1 MSNSEF
7 MQDLDDL
14 ARSKRRKMSNVLL
27 LAIVAFF
34 VAAVVWACLATL
46 DEVARGNGKVIPSSQ
61 VKVVQNLEGGI
72 LTEILVKTGAKVTKG
87 QVLVKLDRTS
97 SGSMFLEKKSEYL
110 DLLASIARLEAEISG
125 DEKIDFPEELE
136 KKHPELMQPQTAFLQ
151 ARRGEAE
158 SSISILRS
166 KYTQRR
172 EELAEQRSSLVS
184 QRRNHVLAKE
194 ELSITEPMVAK
205 GVTSRIE
212 LIRLQREITELVGS
226 IEQTKHVIPKLVAAV
241 TEMKHTIQEE
251 RDRYQ
256 SRALEEL
263 NKSKARLAALEEIL
277 PAFEDRVERTD
288 IRSPVD
294 GVVKSVHV
302 NTIGGVVSPGEPIVE
317 VVPQKDSLLV
327 EAKFLPQ
334 DIAFIHPG
342 QNATVKITAYDF
354 TIYGGLDG
362 KVENISADS
371 MVDEEGMTHYLIKVR
386 TDKDHL
392 GGEDRPLPIIAGM
405 VAEVDVLTGKKTVF
419 DYLMKPILKAK
430 QQALRER

>member
-1 MSNSEF
+1 MPNSEF
-7 MQDLDDL
+7 MQDIDDL
-14 ARSKRRKMSNVLL
+14 ARSKRRTMSSMLL
-27 LAIVAFF
+27 LVIVAFF

-46 DEVARGNGKVIPSSQ
+46 DEVSRGNGKVIPSSQ

-72 LTEILVKTGAKVTKG
+72 LSEILVKTGDRVAKG

-110 DLLASIARLEAEISG
+110 DLTASIARLEAEAAG
-125 DEKIDFPEELE
+125 NEEIDFPKEL
-136 KKHPELMQPQTAFLQ
+136 KKNHPELMQSQTEFLR
-151 ARRGEAE
+151 ARREEAE
-158 SSISILRS
+158 SSINILRS

-172 EELAEQRSSLVS
+172 EELAEQRSRLVS
-184 QRRNHVLAKE
+184 LRKNHALAKE
-194 ELSITEPMVAK
+194 ELAITEPMVAR
-205 GVTSRIE
+205 GVTSKIE
-212 LIRLQREITELVGS
+212 LIRLQRETTELVGS
-226 IEQTKHVIPKLVAAV
+226 IEQTKHVIPKLEAAI
-241 TEMKHTIQEE
+241 TEMEHAIQEE
-251 RDRYQ
+251 KDRYQ

-263 NKSKARLAALEEIL
+263 NKNKARLAALEEVL
-277 PAFEDRVERTD
+277 PAFEDRLERTD
-288 IRSPVD
+288 VRSPVD
-294 GVVKSVHV
+294 GVVKTVHV

-386 TDKDHL
+386 TAKDHL
-392 GGEDRPLPIIAGM
+392 GSEDKPLPIIAGM
-405 VAEVDVLTGKKTVF
+405 VAEVDVMTGKKNRV
-419 DYLMKPILKAK
+419 
-430 QQALRER
+430 